1 MEEPIASPIDQSQ
14 APHPVS
20 VTPEVSVVTGTP
32 ADSTPQPVSSSVPP
46 IVSTGT
52 GLVPPKPWYKRVA
65 IVISVIIG
73 TMIGIIIIAFLIII
87 LLGVIE
93 GGKKGLQSKYATT
106 SAIETTKTTE
116 NTKTPATAVY
126 NNQTYTLGYTDKKNM
141 DFYEFNLPGESDD
154 SWTKLITMTSYEK
167 DGVSLMEINKDTVMR
182 MFSSLTASIEK
193 KGVVLEKN
201 KYIQGEAAEG
211 SPETYIIIY
220 ALNDAENK
228 RVEINM
234 QKYFVEDATV
244 KMVGYGMRLPFI
256 TGESNE
262 TLGKRVQTISD
273 ELFATEKN
281 FVATKYQFPE

>member
-14 APHPVS
+14 VPHSVS
-20 VTPEVSVVTGTP
+20 VTPEVSIVTGTP

-46 IVSTGT
+46 IVSTGM
-52 GLVPPKPWYKRVA
+52 GLVPPKPWYKRVG
-65 IVISVIIG
+65 IVIGVIIG
-73 TMIGIIIIAFLIII
+73 SMIGIIIIAFLIII

-93 GGKKGLQSKYATT
+93 GGKKALQSKSVTT
-106 SAIETTKTTE
+106 SATE

-126 NNQTYTLGYTDKKNM
+126 NNQTYTLGYTDKKDM
-141 DFYEFNLPGESDD
+141 DFYEFNLPGESGN
-154 SWTKLITMTSYEK
+154 SWTKLITMVSYKK
-167 DGVSLMEINKDTVMR
+167 DGVSLVEINKDTAMQ
-182 MFSSLTASIEK
+182 MASNIIASTEK

-234 QKYFVEDATV
+234 QKYFVEETTA

-256 TGESNE
+256 TGESKE
-262 TLGKRVQTISD
+262 ALGKRVQTISD